1 MRTLTVR
8 AVLFK
13 GIGDLI
19 PLYALY
25 AVLFADH
32 GLNTGQISSLLAMWS
47 ATVFLLEVPSGAWA
61 DTVSRRGLL
70 VTSGVLLT
78 AGFACWTVLPT
89 YLGFAVGF
97 VLWGTSGALVSGTFE
112 ALLYDEL
119 VARNEQRAYP
129 RIIGYARAASEAAIV
144 IAILAATPLY
154 IWGGYPLLGW
164 CSVAFA
170 AVHTLVGLSL
180 PSAPKAVS
188 AAAVE
193 DLDDS
198 AGSSEI
204 VVAPTREVP
213 LQESS
218 ASRVVAAAGQ
228 LDRDSAQGPAQSGSV
243 AADGSLRRQPTL
255 TADSGSPGV
264 HLAASISTE
273 SRPFATYLNML
284 RTGVGEAIRVRTVR
298 NGVALG
304 ALLLGVTAF
313 DEYFALLAQEVG
325 VETAVVP
332 VLVGITVVGSLV
344 GSVMAGR
351 TEGMSARAMAIAV
364 ALGGVLFVG
373 GAVVAGLA
381 VRWPG
386 AVYVLAGVGFT
397 AIGVSYGI
405 VYNAS
410 VVAGARLQ
418 DAIEGPARATVTSVS
433 GLASEVVA
441 LAVFGFAS
449 VATMWLSMST
459 TVALLGASVLA
470 IALLIPSSLPR
481 RKSDS

>member
-1 MRTLTVR
+1 MTRGIGLRGLTVR

-13 GIGDLI
+13 GLGDLI

-32 GLNTGQISSLLAMWS
+32 GLSTGQISSLLAMWS
-47 ATVFLLEVPSGAWA
+47 VTAFLLEVPSGAWA

-78 AGFACWTVLPT
+78 AGFACWTLLPT

-97 VLWGTSGALVSGTFE
+97 VLWGTSGALMSGTFE

-144 IAILAATPLY
+144 IAILGATPLY

-188 AAAVE
+188 TVAVE
-193 DLDDS
+193 DLEDEDS

-204 VVAPTREVP
+204 SRGAVA
-213 LQESS
+213 LSGES
-218 ASRVVAAAGQ
+218 VM
-228 LDRDSAQGPAQSGSV
+228 AQ
-243 AADGSLRRQPTL
+243 
-255 TADSGSPGV
+255 
-264 HLAASISTE
+264 ASISTE

-284 RTGVGEAIRVRTVR
+284 RTGVGEAIRVRAVR
-298 NGVALG
+298 NVVALG
-304 ALLLGVTAF
+304 ALLSGVTAF

-344 GSVMAGR
+344 GSVLAGR
-351 TEGMSARAMAIAV
+351 TEAMSARVMAIAV
-364 ALGGVLFVG
+364 GLGGVLFVG

-433 GLASEVVA
+433 GLAAEVVA
-441 LAVFGFAS
+441 LAVFGFAAI
-449 VATMWLSMST
+449 ATLWLSMST
-459 TVALLGASVLA
+459 TVALLGASMLA

-481 RKSDS
+481 RTSDR